1 MTTSRVTDRAAEP
14 ARVRA
19 VAQVGTGMARRGAE
33 ILIPRRRPGYVGPIH
48 VFQLLLIEAV
58 LLGLLVAVS
67 RGPVM
72 MAGVVVSGLALMA
85 VTLSRRKG
93 RWWLETR
100 WISSR
105 YRQRRRTRP
114 VSALDPRLT
123 ALRVLAPGL
132 VVRDVT
138 TADGTRIGVAR
149 DDSGWYATLTVAPTA
164 AMRDDPAA

>member
-1 MTTSRVTDRAAEP
+1 MMDARSETSGGARGMTTSRVTDRAAEP

-19 VAQVGTGMARRGAE
+19 VAQVGAGMARRGAA

-100 WISSR
+100 WISSPDP
-105 YRQRRRTRP
+105 QRPRP
-114 VSALDPRLT
+114 RPGRAPHPPP
-123 ALRVLAPGL
+123 APPPGPAPGPGGPG
-132 VVRDVT
+132 VT
-138 TADGTRIGVAR
+138 
-149 DDSGWYATLTVAPTA
+149 AP
-164 AMRDDPAA
+164 